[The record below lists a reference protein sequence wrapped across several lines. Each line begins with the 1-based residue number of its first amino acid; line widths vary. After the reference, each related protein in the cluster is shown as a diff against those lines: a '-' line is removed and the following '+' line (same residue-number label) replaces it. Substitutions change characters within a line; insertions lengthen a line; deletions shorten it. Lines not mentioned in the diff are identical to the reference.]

1 MEFCIPHKRNLSGE
15 EKGLLAFLVKG
26 QPGHE
31 ARIDR
36 LKVVARCGCGKCPT
50 VLFGESFDDEPI
62 TTGYAEIAD
71 YWGRAANGTLVGVML
86 FESGGQIVQLEAIG
100 WDGDVDVWPPV
111 DSLVPTNVAVAS
123 LDSPE
128 DDSKP
133 LQAPVQT
140 HQRKRMTTTQKVWAL
155 ISLLM
160 LTGFLLRLLSNF
172 IGRPI

>member
-1 MEFCIPHKRNLSGE
+1 
-15 EKGLLAFLVKG
+15 
-26 QPGHE
+26 
-31 ARIDR
+31 
-36 LKVVARCGCGKCPT
+36 
-50 VLFGESFDDEPI
+50 
-62 TTGYAEIAD
+62 
-71 YWGRAANGTLVGVML
+71 ML
-86 FESGGQIVQLEAIG
+86 FESGGRIAELEAIG
-100 WDGDVDVWPPV
+100 RDGEVYGWPPV
-111 DSLVPTNVAVAS
+111 DSPVATNVAVAS

-128 DDSKP
+128 DDSMP